1 MALDGAH
8 DGARW
13 RSEAPVMASD
23 GLPHQRRACH
33 VSLSQLE
40 ALEISS
46 RLSHWMHAFESD
58 ESCFA
63 SKAVFVELR
72 LR

>member
-1 MALDGAH
+1 
-8 DGARW
+8 
-13 RSEAPVMASD
+13 MASD
-23 GLPHQRRACH
+23 GLPHQRRTCH

-46 RLSHWMHAFESD
+46 RLGHWMHAFESD